1 MPPQLAR
8 TSFAER
14 IERLE
19 RESLSP
25 LATRSYPAQR
35 DTEEPDSEH
44 RTPFQRDRD
53 RIVHTKAFR
62 RLKRKTQV
70 FIAPEGDHYRTRLT
84 HTLEASGIA
93 RNVARALGLNEDLTE
108 AISLGHDL
116 GHPPFGHIG
125 EAVLDECARERWG
138 SGFRHNE
145 HSLRVVEKIE
155 ALNLTVQVRD
165 GIRHHTGP
173 ERPQTLEG
181 RIVKVV
187 DRIAYINH
195 DIDDAIRAG
204 ILRFEQLPQAEI
216 ELLGST
222 GSERIET
229 LVVDLLSRS
238 EAAGDIVQ
246 GPEVGGAMLRLR
258 SFMFDNVYLG
268 ADAQRQTPRIERML
282 RTLFD
287 HYAENPPLA
296 VVEGA
301 SEEQRVIDWL
311 AGMTDRF
318 AIRTFADLSLPQ
330 GF

>member
-1 MPPQLAR
+1 MPSQLAR
-8 TSFAER
+8 SSFAER

-25 LATRSYPAQR
+25 LATRSYPAVR
-35 DTEEPDSEH
+35 EIEEPDSDH

-53 RIVHTKAFR
+53 RIVHTRAFR

-125 EAVLDECARERWG
+125 EAVLDDCARERWG

-155 ALNLTVQVRD
+155 ALNLTAQVRD

-204 ILRFEQLPQAEI
+204 VLRFDDLPAAEVA
-216 ELLGST
+216 LLGST

-229 LVVDLLSRS
+229 LVVDLLDRS

-246 GPEVGGAMLRLR
+246 SEEVGGAMLRLR
-258 SFMFDNVYLG
+258 SFMFDNVYLA

-287 HYAENPPLA
+287 HYAEQPPPP

-301 SEEQRVIDWL
+301 SDQERVIDWL

-318 AIRTFADLSLPQ
+318 AIRAFSDLSLPQ